1 MAIRNAVVQVFQ
13 YETLYELVEV
23 AGLNGGKSL
32 AAIAAGQ
39 HPRWG
44 DMGNDN
50 LRREAIDPEWPGA
63 NSSARSDPAN
73 HRAEKRTPVHAPE
86 HSTSFL
92 VSILLLR
99 TTAQRQIAGGA
110 HALRKFDFANC
121 APWNKFAA
129 AIVAGVCPKTEIL
142 TMFLVPTIVEGWLD
156 QIFPPFF
163 GHLKFDYAGSQG
175 G

>member
-63 NSSARSDPAN
+63 NSSGRGDPAN
-73 HRAEKRTPVHAPE
+73 HRAEKRTPVHAPK
-86 HSTSFL
+86 HSTACRRENGLSRGQL
-92 VSILLLR
+92 GSY
-99 TTAQRQIAGGA
+99 A
-110 HALRKFDFANC
+110 D
-121 APWNKFAA
+121 
-129 AIVAGVCPKTEIL
+129 AGVVPKNRSRSSFI
-142 TMFLVPTIVEGWLD
+142 
-156 QIFPPFF
+156 
-163 GHLKFDYAGSQG
+163 SS
-175 G
+175 